1 MINIENAVFTKVRE
15 AVKAFNP
22 NITMSGIEDDSPS
35 TIPHVAIEET
45 NNASVTNTI
54 STSDREYAAEL
65 TYTVN
70 IFTNTATAK
79 SDANAIAE
87 VVSDAFAA
95 LGFAR
100 SMKQRM
106 PNIDRTIYRLTMRF
120 NATAW
125 KAFDG
130 VDGHYNITSR

>member
-1 MINIENAVFTKVRE
+1 MINIEDLVYTNVRA

-22 NITMSGIEDDSPS
+22 NVTLSGVYNDNPS
-35 TIPHVAIEET
+35 TIPHVSVEET
-45 NNASVTNTI
+45 NNTNMTSTI
-54 STSDREYAAEL
+54 STSDREFAAEL

-79 SDANAIAE
+79 SDANDLAV
-87 VVSDAFAA
+87 VVSDAFAEM
-95 LGFAR
+95 GFAR

-106 PNIDRTIYRLTMRF
+106 PNIDRTIYRITMRF
-120 NATAW
+120 NAIAS

-130 VDGHYNITSR
+130 EEGHYNITAR

>member
-1 MINIENAVFTKVRE
+1 MINLENLVYTTVRE
-15 AVKAFNP
+15 AVKAYNP
-22 NITMSGIEDDSPS
+22 NVTVSGLYNDTPS
-35 TIPHVAIEET
+35 SIPHVSIEET
-45 NNASVTNTI
+45 NNAVVTSTI

-70 IFTNTATAK
+70 VFTNTATAK
-79 SDANAIAE
+79 SDANALAE
-87 VVSDAFAA
+87 VVNDAFAA
-95 LGFAR
+95 IGFAR

-106 PNIDRTIYRLTMRF
+106 PNIDRTIYRVTMRF

-130 VDGHYNITSR
+130 ADGHYNITSR